1 MSFSLRKSESPSSR
15 FIRSAKRLWASILV
29 VGWCGVDACFG
40 QYSPNPPNDVIY
52 WSKSEFTIP
61 FRIDATG
68 QQPNEVQLETSTN
81 NGATWEIQ
89 AKDHPRSRQFKF
101 VSHEDGTYWF
111 RIKTVDAGGR
121 AYDAGGVPLKVVVD
135 TKSPELSLSIDTDER
150 GDMKASFVVRDANPI
165 GSGLRLEYQTEQSQS
180 WTSIQYSTSP
190 PGFTE
195 LSGVGT
201 WGIPSGSR
209 QMVVRLIARDAA
221 GNESE
226 VTRLPPV
233 PKTAFGQGNM
243 QLASGAPGSRFAPT
257 YPTPNLA
264 GSPTPPSGIPPSQ
277 NKSMLPSKVT
287 PTPVGKPVGM
297 SLPAVNLP
305 PTPKSLPSPSTTTPS
320 SGGYALRRLD
330 DAEAVQPSGSDE
342 VLRLDDGAT
351 GQTMKLPDAEG
362 YRTIA
367 GETLDTTPASPTL
380 TEKPFYSS
388 SKAFSLDY
396 EVDSPASAPIS
407 AVELWGT
414 TDGGKSWERWGTDPD
429 GVSPF
434 EIKVET
440 EGLFGF
446 RMVIVGA
453 NGLAG
458 NRPRNGDNAD
468 AWIHVDTEMPTARIH
483 SALYGKGAE
492 AGSLVVEY
500 SAKDA
505 FFGER
510 PIAFSFSELPTGPWT
525 TIASGVRNSGRFVWP
540 ADPNLPRRV
549 YLRIEAHDEAGNIA
563 EHKMDVP
570 VDIEGLAPR
579 GRIQGFRP
587 LGN

>member
-1 MSFSLRKSESPSSR
+1 MVSDQNGGRKRSG
-15 FIRSAKRLWASILV
+15 IRS
-29 VGWCGVDACFG
+29 
-40 QYSPNPPNDVIY
+40 
-52 WSKSEFTIP
+52 
-61 FRIDATG
+61 
-68 QQPNEVQLETSTN
+68 
-81 NGATWEIQ
+81 
-89 AKDHPRSRQFKF
+89 
-101 VSHEDGTYWF
+101 
-111 RIKTVDAGGR
+111 
-121 AYDAGGVPLKVVVD
+121 GGVPLKVVVD

-150 GDMKASFVVRDANPI
+150 GDMKASFVIRDANPI

-180 WTSIQYSTSP
+180 WIPIQ
-190 PGFTE
+190 FTNSLQGLSE
-195 LSGVGT
+195 LSGTGT
-201 WGIPSGSR
+201 WEIPGGSR

-226 VTRLPPV
+226 VTRLPQV

-243 QLASGAPGSRFAPT
+243 QLASGASGSRFAPT
-257 YPTPNLA
+257 FPNSKPNGNVGPAPVGL
-264 GSPTPPSGIPPSQ
+264 PQ
-277 NKSMLPSKVT
+277 HNKSFPPNVDG
-287 PTPVGKPVGM
+287 PIPIGKPVVM
-297 SLPAVNLP
+297 NLPATNAAAA
-305 PTPKSLPSPSTTTPS
+305 PKSLPDPSSETIPS
-320 SGGYALRRLD
+320 SGGYSLRKLD
-330 DAEAVQPSGSDE
+330 DVEVAQPGNSDE
-342 VLRLDDGAT
+342 VLKLDGSSGTPA
-351 GQTMKLPDAEG
+351 MKLPDLDDYKTIVGNAAE
-362 YRTIA
+362 
-367 GETLDTTPASPTL
+367 ETHASPTM
-380 TEKPFYSS
+380 TDKPFYSS
-388 SKAFSLDY
+388 SRAFSLDY

-446 RMVIVGA
+446 RMVIVGT
-453 NGLAG
+453 NGLAS

-468 AWIHVDTEMPTARIH
+468 AWIHVDTEMPTARIS

-492 AGSLVVEY
+492 AGSLVIEY
-500 SAKDA
+500 SAKDR

-525 TIASGVRNSGRFVWP
+525 TIASGVRNTGRFVWP
-540 ADPNLPRRV
+540 ADPSLPRRI
-549 YLRIEAHDEAGNIA
+549 YLRIEAHDEAGNVA
-563 EHKMDVP
+563 EHKMDLP